1 MIYHLQKKVIRIC
14 GIAVLIVFSV
24 IFLLIC
30 GFSIKQLNETMDA
43 MLDRTSDNGGKP
55 PEWGDENDRLD
66 TPMGRPGGMAEA
78 PPFSTRFFTVQF
90 DKRGGVV
97 SVDVD
102 FISSISEEEAEQYA
116 LKTYESGR
124 ERGWL
129 GDFRY
134 KKYQTG
140 QGTAIV
146 YADGSMNRF
155 ISGRLLLSTGIVLIV
170 SAVAIWL
177 IVIFFSRRAVQPV
190 AESYE
195 KQKQFITDANHE
207 LKTPLTLVM
216 ANLDILESE
225 IGENEWLSDI
235 RSESERM
242 SALVNELVAL
252 ARMDE
257 DRTNLEMRQFSLSDM
272 LVSVVSEFRVL
283 AQERGKFMEIDLA
296 GGIDCIGDEA
306 AIRQMISILL
316 DNAIKYCDVG
326 GDITIRL
333 EKRKHPALYIENT
346 YKDVGEAELDRMFD
360 RFYRADKARTFT
372 GGFGVGLSIAKA
384 IIMQHK
390 GEIKVYKKD
399 ENHIGFKV
407 IWKS

>member
-1 MIYHLQKKVIRIC
+1 
-14 GIAVLIVFSV
+14 
-24 IFLLIC
+24 
-30 GFSIKQLNETMDA
+30 
-43 MLDRTSDNGGKP
+43 
-55 PEWGDENDRLD
+55 
-66 TPMGRPGGMAEA
+66 MAEA

-90 DKRGGVV
+90 DKRGGAV

-225 IGENEWLSDI
+225 IGENE
-235 RSESERM
+235 
-242 SALVNELVAL
+242 
-252 ARMDE
+252 
-257 DRTNLEMRQFSLSDM
+257 
-272 LVSVVSEFRVL
+272 
-283 AQERGKFMEIDLA
+283 
-296 GGIDCIGDEA
+296 
-306 AIRQMISILL
+306 
-316 DNAIKYCDVG
+316 
-326 GDITIRL
+326 
-333 EKRKHPALYIENT
+333 
-346 YKDVGEAELDRMFD
+346 
-360 RFYRADKARTFT
+360 
-372 GGFGVGLSIAKA
+372 
-384 IIMQHK
+384 
-390 GEIKVYKKD
+390 
-399 ENHIGFKV
+399 
-407 IWKS
+407 